1 MFSIKTSCLQQ
12 DDYDSAF
19 KTFETKSKGFGKGLA
34 FPTNK
39 KDLTPTQTPKY
50 NMKSLKYLAIIGALC
65 VGLTTFARATVT
77 QIGNDVDLGNAGD
90 ATELAGFIA
99 AGGDPDAVLCFKS
112 NVSGETGFD
121 GHFPGGDIS
130 ISLNDDNTIHVE
142 WNMDGT
148 GGVVCG
154 FLTKDGSGTIADIF
168 SVAPDQGLTGSADL
182 EVPGNGG
189 SALSHLTVFC
199 CPGGVT
205 TPDGGATVMLLGA
218 ALGALGM
225 VRRYLKS

>member
-1 MFSIKTSCLQQ
+1 
-12 DDYDSAF
+12 
-19 KTFETKSKGFGKGLA
+19 
-34 FPTNK
+34 
-39 KDLTPTQTPKY
+39 
-50 NMKSLKYLAIIGALC
+50 MKSLKYLAIIGALC

-90 ATELAGFIA
+90 PAELAGFIA
-99 AGGDPDAVLCFKS
+99 LGGDPDAEICFKS
-112 NVSGETGFD
+112 ATSGTTFGTFA
-121 GHFPGGDIS
+121 GGEIT
-130 ISLNDDNTIHVE
+130 ISLNDDNTIHVT
-142 WNMDGT
+142 WDMTGT

-154 FLTKDGSGTIADIF
+154 FLTKDGAGTIADIF